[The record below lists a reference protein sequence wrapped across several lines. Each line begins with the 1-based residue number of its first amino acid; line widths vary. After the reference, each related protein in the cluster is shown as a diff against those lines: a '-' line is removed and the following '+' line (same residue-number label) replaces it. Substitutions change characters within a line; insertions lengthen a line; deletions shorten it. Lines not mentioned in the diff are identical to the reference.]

1 MRRTLSCFILHLA
14 IVLFSNP
21 WQALAQGPRMAT
33 VAMRPYH
40 DRRAVVAVKVNGAG
54 PYDFMVDTGA
64 TITVVDT
71 DLVDQLKLPIEG
83 TGTIHSFAAAST
95 VWRSTAREIMVGD
108 LTVKNVAIVSMKNPL
123 LGSERPSIRGIL
135 GENFLH
141 HFDLLIDNQHRQV
154 TLDIGNQL
162 AASLHGEHVVIRS
175 TPTLAEQGEYLRP
188 RLSVRIKDMGD
199 TNVLLDSGANE
210 LIVFHWGNPFGN
222 EIEGTDLKTINGEL
236 RCNSQLS
243 TVRFSRHNVR
253 EMNVATCLS
262 ATVRP
267 ESNEGILPTA
277 IFKKVFISHAGFY
290 IIIDPIASRD
300 RFGSSATVTARCVHC
315 SGLQGERVGPR
326 FDQ

>member
-1 MRRTLSCFILHLA
+1 MRRTLSCFILQLA

-40 DRRAVVAVKVNGAG
+40 DTRAVVAVKVNGAG
-54 PYDFMVDTGA
+54 PYDFIVDTGA

-95 VWRSTAREIMVGD
+95 VWRSIARELMVGD

-123 LGSERPSIRGIL
+123 LGSE
-135 GENFLH
+135 NFLH

-154 TLDIGNQL
+154 TLDMGNEL
-162 AASLHGEHVVIRS
+162 AAWLQGEHLVIRS

-188 RLSVRIKDMGD
+188 RLAVRIKDMGN

-210 LIVFHWGNPFGN
+210 LIVFHWGNPLAD
-222 EIEGTDLKTINGEL
+222 ESLGTDVRTINGKV
-236 RCNSQLS
+236 RCSARLS
-243 TVRFSRHNVR
+243 TVYFSAHNFKDVQY
-253 EMNVATCLS
+253 AACLS
-262 ATVRP
+262 VTVQP
-267 ESNEGILPTA
+267 GSQEGILPTA
-277 IFKKVFISHAGFY
+277 IFRQVFISHAASY
-290 IIIDPIASRD
+290 VIINPTASRVG
-300 RFGSSATVTARCVHC
+300 FENGATVAALLR
-315 SGLQGERVGPR
+315 
-326 FDQ
+326 

>member
-1 MRRTLSCFILHLA
+1 MRRTLSCFILQLA

-33 VAMRPYH
+33 VAMRHYH
-40 DRRAVVAVKVNGAG
+40 DTRAVVAVKVNGAG

-141 HFDLLIDNQHRQV
+141 HFDLLIDNQHRRV
-154 TLDIGNQL
+154 TLDIGNEL
-162 AASLHGEHVVIRS
+162 AASLHGEHLVIRS

-210 LIVFHWGNPFGN
+210 LIVFHWGNPLADESIGN
-222 EIEGTDLKTINGEL
+222 DVKALNGKV
-236 RCNSQLS
+236 RCSARLS
-243 TVRFSRHNVR
+243 TMYFSAHTFKDV
-253 EMNVATCLS
+253 EFAACVS
-262 ATVRP
+262 VTVQP
-267 ESNEGILPTA
+267 GSQEGILPTA
-277 IFKKVFISHAGFY
+277 IFRQVFISHAASY
-290 IIIDPIASRD
+290 VIINPTASQVG
-300 RFGSSATVTARCVHC
+300 FGSGATVAASLR
-315 SGLQGERVGPR
+315 
-326 FDQ
+326 

>member
-40 DRRAVVAVKVNGAG
+40 NKRAVVAVKVNGAG
-54 PYDFMVDTGA
+54 PYDFVVDTGA
-64 TITVVDT
+64 TITIVDA
-71 DLVDQLKLPIEG
+71 DLVDQLKLPLEG
-83 TGTIHSFAAAST
+83 AVTIHSSAAASAGS
-95 VWRSTAREIMVGD
+95 RSIAREIMVGD

-154 TLDIGNQL
+154 TLDTGNEL
-162 AASLHGEHVVIRS
+162 AASLHGEHLVIRS

-188 RLSVRIKDMGD
+188 RLSVRIQDVGD

-210 LIVFHWGNPFGN
+210 LIVFHRGNPFGS
-222 EIEGTDLKTINGEL
+222 ESTGTYLKTINGQL
-236 RCNSQLS
+236 RCSSRLGMVHFSAHNFKDVEFAACVSG
-243 TVRFSRHNVR
+243 TVQPGS
-253 EMNVATCLS
+253 L
-262 ATVRP
+262 
-267 ESNEGILPTA
+267 EGILPTA
-277 IFKKVFISHAGFY
+277 IFGQVFISHA
-290 IIIDPIASRD
+290 ASYVILNPT
-300 RFGSSATVTARCVHC
+300 GSRMGLGSGATVTASLR
-315 SGLQGERVGPR
+315 
-326 FDQ
+326 